1 MEEMSIYRQRAA
13 YYDPI
18 YHFKDYE
25 GESKRLHR
33 LLAGEGLEDGARILE
48 AACGTGSYLVHL
60 ARSFSVAGFDLSEE
74 LLEIARQKLPD
85 VPLFQANMADFT
97 TKDPSDALLCLFSSV
112 GYLYPEEE
120 LRSAASCFARAVR
133 PGGILVVEPWLT
145 EEVYQLPHLS
155 IQTFDGDGL
164 KLCRMVNAEK
174 RGELS
179 VFDMHWLALE
189 KGGKVEHFVDHH
201 ELWLC
206 PTPKLLEIF
215 DDAGFEVRFEREGLL
230 KERGLVVGRRR
241 E

>member
-25 GESKRLHR
+25 GESRRLHR
-33 LLAGEGLEDGARILE
+33 LLSEEGLEDGAQVLE

-133 PGGILVVEPWLT
+133 PGCNRTCL
-145 EEVYQLPHLS
+145 
-155 IQTFDGDGL
+155 
-164 KLCRMVNAEK
+164 
-174 RGELS
+174 
-179 VFDMHWLALE
+179 
-189 KGGKVEHFVDHH
+189 
-201 ELWLC
+201 
-206 PTPKLLEIF
+206 
-215 DDAGFEVRFEREGLL
+215 
-230 KERGLVVGRRR
+230 
-241 E
+241 